1 MQTIVALLELFR
13 VFQRER
19 PEGEGVLHV
28 RICHVPFPV
37 HAAER
42 NVSGSRSRRRPGKGR
57 KYEENRFP
65 HLEAFLKRALESRIR
80 KPLVHRR

>member
-1 MQTIVALLELFR
+1 MQTIVALLELFC

-28 RICHVPFPV
+28 RICHALFPV

-42 NVSGSRSRRRPGKGR
+42 N
-57 KYEENRFP
+57 
-65 HLEAFLKRALESRIR
+65 A
-80 KPLVHRR
+80 